1 MLRVDSKTTE
11 IVIGQRVYCGLRGGS
26 YGIVSQIYGQQSAA
40 SCRSMGGMVR
50 YGGTATFDIV
60 FPDHI
65 SRQLPE
71 CILRGV
77 QWNIFA
83 EVATADELAKA
94 IAECGAE
101 QERERLRKLAADD
114 QHHAEVEDLRTHPD
128 YAHLEQIGEKHAGGV
143 RVAKNIRKQLK
154 KHFPG
159 FKFRVTSD
167 YNSVNIRWN
176 DGPSYKQVDE
186 LVNIFQAG
194 SFNGM
199 EDIYEFGRSAFC
211 EVYGGCKYVFCT
223 RDLTDEAKK
232 KAFAANFP
240 DGLNYQGE
248 SYSEMPT
255 TYWNIPAGDLIRRKI
270 YGTAFDTKGEPS
282 SVEIR

>member
-1 MLRVDSKTTE
+1 MLRVDSKTAE

-40 SCRSMGGMVR
+40 SCQTIGGMIR
-50 YGGTATFDIV
+50 YGGTATFDVV

-77 QWNIFA
+77 QWEIFA
-83 EVATADELAKA
+83 EVATADELAA
-94 IAECGAE
+94 ALAECEAA
-101 QERERLRKLAADD
+101 QERERLRKIAADD
-114 QHHAEVEDLRTHPD
+114 QHQAEVSELQSHPD
-128 YAHLEQIGEKHAGGV
+128 YSHLDKIGDKHAGGV
-143 RVAKNIRKQLK
+143 AVAKNIRKQLK

-167 YNSVNIRWN
+167 YNSVNIRWE
-176 DGPSYKQVDE
+176 DGPTVKQVE
-186 LVNIFQAG
+186 PFVEIFKAG

-199 EDIYEFGRSAFC
+199 EDIYEFHRSAFC

-223 RDLTDEAKK
+223 RDLTEDAKK
-232 KAFAANFP
+232 KAFLANFP
-240 DGLNYQGE
+240 DGLNYCGE
-248 SYSEMPT
+248 SFTELPAN
-255 TYWNIPAGDLIRRKI
+255 YWNTQAGDFIRRKI
-270 YGTAFDTKGEPS
+270 YGTAFDKTGEPS
-282 SVEIR
+282 SVTIS